1 MLRTTALLVLAL
13 GAIGTA
19 QAQTLA
25 EIDKRDAAVDE
36 AWNKTP
42 LSVQHVVFVSQHP
55 DGYGQYV
62 PRADNVFKPGEK
74 LVTYAE
80 PVGYAWKDV
89 GNGQYQFGFNVDFV
103 IKTAD
108 GKVLAEKPNFA
119 KVVESSRAHNREFNM
134 TLTMGVD
141 GASPGDYVIEYKLHD
156 LGSDKVATFD
166 QPFKIAN

>member
-1 MLRTTALLVLAL
+1 MYRATAFLIVAL

-25 EIDKRDAAVDE
+25 EIDKRNAAVDE

-42 LSVQHVVFVSQHP
+42 LSVQHAVFVAQHP

-80 PVGYAWKDV
+80 PVGYAWKDS
-89 GNGQYQFGFNVDFV
+89 GSGQYQFGFDVDFL
-103 IKTAD
+103 IKTKD
-108 GKVLAEKPNFA
+108 GKILAGQQDFA
-119 KVVESSRAHNREFNM
+119 KVSETSRARNREFNL
-134 TLTMGVD
+134 TLTMAVS
-141 GASPGDYVIEYKLHD
+141 GAGPGDYVLEYKLHD
-156 LGSDKVATFD
+156 HGSDKVATFD